1 MKWIMHIDINQFF
14 AACAILKEPSLKG
27 KPLIIA
33 SDTRRGIVSTSTY
46 EARKYGIYSGMPTY
60 LAKKACKDVIIR
72 SVDFAF
78 YHQKSEEF
86 FTYLKDNVTDVL
98 EQVSIDEAYLDLTD
112 ILSFVTDKYGYLQS
126 LQQRIFQVTKLQSSI
141 GLANNK
147 FLAKMG
153 SDYNKPMGITIITKD
168 RIQELLYPLKI
179 KDFWGIGKKTY
190 PKLNEIGIY
199 TIGDL
204 AVNESPSLKKILG
217 KFYDEVKAWIRGE
230 GDDEVNPVQR
240 EAKSIS
246 STSTFLYDTSDY
258 EEIRQMILQ
267 KSKEISLDAKK
278 DKKVGKTVTL
288 ILKDASFKSITRSIT
303 LSEPTNDYV
312 VIYDK
317 AMELFDKLFSSQLFR
332 LAGVGLSSLIDEKE
346 KYVQMTLLD
355 APKEN
360 KASTKLLVK
369 QLNHKVKKD
378 ILMLASDLK
387 EKKDAS

>member
-1 MKWIMHIDINQFF
+1 
-14 AACAILKEPSLKG
+14 
-27 KPLIIA
+27 
-33 SDTRRGIVSTSTY
+33 
-46 EARKYGIYSGMPTY
+46 
-60 LAKKACKDVIIR
+60 
-72 SVDFAF
+72 
-78 YHQKSEEF
+78 
-86 FTYLKDNVTDVL
+86 
-98 EQVSIDEAYLDLTD
+98 
-112 ILSFVTDKYGYLQS
+112 
-126 LQQRIFQVTKLQSSI
+126 
-141 GLANNK
+141 
-147 FLAKMG
+147 
-153 SDYNKPMGITIITKD
+153 
-168 RIQELLYPLKI
+168 
-179 KDFWGIGKKTY
+179 
-190 PKLNEIGIY
+190 
-199 TIGDL
+199 
-204 AVNESPSLKKILG
+204 
-217 KFYDEVKAWIRGE
+217 
-230 GDDEVNPVQR
+230 
-240 EAKSIS
+240 
-246 STSTFLYDTSDY
+246 
-258 EEIRQMILQ
+258 MILQ

-360 KASTKLLVK
+360 KASPKLLVK